1 MLTQVFAAVT
11 FLWAHRPE
19 TLGVLLLAIAMLAAV
34 TRVPVAYNAM
44 NLVVRWWTV
53 SLTIL
58 AFILVTGLLIVML
71 AFVNG
76 MYELTKTSGQ
86 PGNVIVLADGATEE
100 TFSSLSKT
108 DVSDIANQAGIVRGN
123 DPGNERVHDQALVSF
138 ETYVIVNQP
147 IVDGAPGRPK
157 RRFLQVR
164 GLDNPEVSALV
175 HGMKLLP
182 GSRWFSS
189 AGVGP
194 IPGAAPNAAP
204 GVEVVLGNGIAAELG
219 RDRKPEALAA
229 AKNPHR
235 LEPGD
240 TFNLNNRDWLV
251 VGVMESSGGTFDS
264 EVWGKQSLLGPM
276 FGKENFSTLVVRS
289 AGAPEAKRLRDF
301 FANADN
307 KGYSKAK
314 LNAIVETVYFENLS
328 QTNTQFLIGAVIV
341 AVFTAIGGVFGVM
354 NTMFAA
360 ISQRTRDIGVLR
372 LLGFK
377 RRQILVSFLLESLL
391 LAIIGGA
398 LGCAVGCLADGW
410 TANSIVSGGPGGGG
424 GKFVVLK
431 MQVDAGVLSTAMLLA
446 ITMGFFGGLLP
457 SVSAMRLS
465 ALDALR

>member
-1 MLTQVFAAVT
+1 M
-11 FLWAHRPE
+11 
-19 TLGVLLLAIAMLAAV
+19 GVLLLAIGLLAAV

-58 AFILVTGLLIVML
+58 AFVLVTGLLIVML

-76 MYELTKTSGQ
+76 MYQLTKTSGQ
-86 PGNVIVLADGATEE
+86 PGNVIILADGATDEA
-100 TFSSLSKT
+100 FSSLAIT
-108 DVSDIANQAGIVRGN
+108 DVSDIVNQPGIERFN
-123 DPGNERVHDQALVSF
+123 DQPLVSR
-138 ETYVIVNQP
+138 ETYVVVNQP
-147 IVDGAPGRPK
+147 IVDGAPGRPR

-164 GLDNPEVSALV
+164 GLDNPEISGRV
-175 HGMKLLP
+175 HGLKLMP
-182 GSRWFSS
+182 DSRWFSD

-194 IPGAAPNAAP
+194 IPGSAQNAAP
-204 GVEVVLGNGIAAELG
+204 GVEVVLGHGIARELG
-219 RDRKPEALAA
+219 LDRKPEVREKAS
-229 AKNPHR
+229 NPDR

-240 TFNLNNRDWLV
+240 TFALNDRQWLV
-251 VGVMESSGGTFDS
+251 VGVLESSGGTYDS

-276 FGKENFSTLVVRS
+276 FGKENFSTLVVRT
-289 AGAPEAKRLRDF
+289 AGSVEAKKLRDF
-301 FANADN
+301 FANADD

-341 AVFTAIGGVFGVM
+341 AAFTAIGGVFGVM

-391 LAIIGGA
+391 LAIVGGA

-431 MQVDAGVLSTAMLLA
+431 MQVDGAVLSTGMLLA

-457 SVSAMRLS
+457 SVSA
-465 ALDALR
+465 